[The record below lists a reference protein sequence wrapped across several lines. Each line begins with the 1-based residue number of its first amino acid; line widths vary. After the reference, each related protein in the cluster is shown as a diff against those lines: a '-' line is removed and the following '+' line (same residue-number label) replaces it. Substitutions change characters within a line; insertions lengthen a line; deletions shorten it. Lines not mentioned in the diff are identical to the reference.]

1 MPEITYADALNI
13 AIKEEMRRDESVFIM
28 GESIRGGIYGVT
40 GGLSQE
46 FGDRVIDTPLSENG
60 FMGAA
65 VGAAAVGMRPIVQSL
80 SSFLWVAM
88 DQLISQ
94 AAKMRF
100 MFGGQVNLPVVY
112 RCGMIYG
119 ANSAAHHTDRPYPML
134 MNMPGLKIAIPT
146 TPADAKGL
154 LKTAV
159 RDNDPVMFFED
170 NNLTGTRGEV
180 DDDDD
185 YTIPFGVA
193 DVKHEGSDVTVVAL
207 AGMLRR
213 AVAVAEELEGR
224 GHIGRGYRPAH
235 DSPAGHQ
242 DHTRFRREDR
252 QAGDSGPGSQELQ
265 RRVRDLGN
273 GRPGRLLEPPKS
285 HTARHQSGLPLP
297 LQPRAGVRGLPQRRK
312 DSRRHIRDP
321 GMRRQHKSC
330 CYAVH
335 SLTTAEGKASHPH
348 PNPLPRWERGL
359 LE

>member
-1 MPEITYADALNI
+1 MAEITYADAVNA
-13 AIKEEMRRDESVFIM
+13 AIKEEMRRDEKVFIM

-100 MFGGQVNLPVVY
+100 MFGGQVSLPVVY

-119 ANSAAHHTDRPYPML
+119 ANSAAHHTDRPYPMF

-154 LKTAV
+154 LKTAI

-170 NNLTGTRGEV
+170 NNLAGTRGEV
-180 DDDDD
+180 DDDDTQ
-185 YTIPFGVA
+185 TIPFGVA
-193 DVKHEGSDVTVVAL
+193 DVKQEGSDVTVVAL

-213 AVAVAEELEGR
+213 AMAVAESLDAEDISVEVIDPRTIVPLDTKTILDSVEKTGR
-224 GHIGRGYRPAH
+224 
-235 DSPAGHQ
+235 
-242 DHTRFRREDR
+242 
-252 QAGDSGPGSQELQ
+252 AGDSGPGAQELQ
-265 RRVRDLGN
+265 RGVGDFGDGGAGRV
-273 GRPGRLLEPPKS
+273 LEFAKPD
-285 HTARHQSGLPLP
+285 TAGYELGLPFP
-297 LQPRAGVRGLPQRRK
+297 V
-312 DSRRHIRDP
+312 
-321 GMRRQHKSC
+321 
-330 CYAVH
+330 
-335 SLTTAEGKASHPH
+335 
-348 PNPLPRWERGL
+348 
-359 LE
+359 